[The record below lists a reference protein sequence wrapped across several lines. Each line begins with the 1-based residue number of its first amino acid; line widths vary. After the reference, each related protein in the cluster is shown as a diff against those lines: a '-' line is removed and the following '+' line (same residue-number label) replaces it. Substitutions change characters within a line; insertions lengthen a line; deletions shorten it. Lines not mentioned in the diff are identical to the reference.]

1 MMGNFFIL
9 CGLSFSGKTSLAQK
23 IAEHLPVTIISFDA
37 IYEELRKKTGDDLSP
52 QVEVWDQVKRIALL
66 SLSENLR
73 EGRNVVWDSTNPLRK
88 HREEL
93 VEVGDC
99 FGAQSI
105 VVHVNTPLDE
115 IRRRRQKNKFTHE
128 RSDRGSD
135 DFEQKLRIWEDPL
148 EIEGE
153 RAIQVT
159 SESDILTFIHTLD
172 TYEVTNEIGLNTRR
186 SKER

>member
-1 MMGNFFIL
+1 MGKLFIL

-23 IAEHLPVTIISFDA
+23 IAECLPVTIISFDA
-37 IYEELRKKTGDDLSP
+37 IYEELRQKTGDDLSP
-52 QVEVWDQVKRIALL
+52 QPEVWDQVKQTALL
-66 SLSENLR
+66 SLSENLQ
-73 EGRNVVWDSTNPLRK
+73 EGRNVVWDSTNPLRE

-93 VEVGDC
+93 IEIGDC

-105 VVHVNTPLDE
+105 VNTPLDE

-128 RSDRGSD
+128 RSDSGSD
-135 DFEQKLRIWEDPL
+135 YFEQRLRIWENPL
-148 EIEGE
+148 EGE

-172 TYEVTNEIGLNTRR
+172 THEVTNEIGLNTRR